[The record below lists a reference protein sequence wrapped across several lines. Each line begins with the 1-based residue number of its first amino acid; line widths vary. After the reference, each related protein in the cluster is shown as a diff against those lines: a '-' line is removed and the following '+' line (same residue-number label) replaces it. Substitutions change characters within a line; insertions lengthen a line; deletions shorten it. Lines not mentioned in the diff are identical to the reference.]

1 MKRFAVLSV
10 VYWTLWANA
19 GSPPTALVT
28 AVRHW
33 SQSDGVRIAVE
44 VKGDFHVRFDRLHNP
59 ERIYFDIVNAGNGL
73 GARYYSEDV
82 SDPLV
87 KRIRVAEASPG
98 ITRVVIDLTG
108 DARARTTQLANPG
121 RLIIELRGTSAPVT
135 TTPTKLVVP
144 EPELRTPE
152 LPKPPPT
159 IRAGQAAPATFTA
172 EPLKLTIA
180 TPPASPNSTVPAKAS
195 APATAALNAPVT
207 PNPPV
212 PARTVPAPAVS
223 SATAM
228 ARAAEPA
235 PAPKETPKPADSTVP
250 EVAKAARRT
259 ANGETSLIRAMGLK
273 LNRVVIDPGHGGH
286 DQGTAGVRGLLE
298 KDLVLDVALRAGSL
312 IEERLRAEVIYT
324 RSTDVFVPLESRTA
338 LANEKKADLFLS
350 IHANASAY
358 PQVSGVETY
367 YLNFTEAKDAL
378 AAATRENASAMESIS
393 ELHDLIQKIT
403 LRDKAE
409 ESRDLAGNIQSSMF
423 TLYSRAFPSERD
435 RGVRRA
441 PFVVLIGATMPSVL
455 AEIGFLTNAKEES
468 LLRKPE
474 YRQKVAEALVRG
486 VEHYAAGLSHF
497 QVAQN
502 K

>member
-1 MKRFAVLSV
+1 MKRFAMLSV
-10 VYWTLWANA
+10 VYWTLGANA
-19 GSPPTALVT
+19 GSPGTALVT

-33 SQSDGVRIAVE
+33 EQGDGVRIAVE
-44 VKGDFHVRFDRLHNP
+44 VDGNFRVRSDRLHNP
-59 ERIYFDIVNAGNGL
+59 ERIYFDIVNARDGL
-73 GARYYSEDV
+73 GTRYYSEDI

-98 ITRVVIDLTG
+98 ITRVVIDLGG

-121 RLIIELRGTSAPVT
+121 RLIIELRGTAAPSM
-135 TTPTKLVVP
+135 TTPTRLVVP
-144 EPELRTPE
+144 EPEPRTPD

-159 IRAGQAAPATFTA
+159 IRAGGAAPATSA
-172 EPLKLTIA
+172 PEPLKLSIA
-180 TPPASPNSTVPAKAS
+180 TPPAVPNAQATAKA
-195 APATAALNAPVT
+195 APAASTATPPAVPNPAAPARVASTPALSGTIAVAKAAETAA
-207 PNPPV
+207 
-212 PARTVPAPAVS
+212 AVKE
-223 SATAM
+223 
-228 ARAAEPA
+228 AA
-235 PAPKETPKPADSTVP
+235 KPADSMAP

-259 ANGETSLIRAMGLK
+259 ANGETSLVRAMGLK

-286 DQGTAGVRGLLE
+286 DQGTEGVKGLLE

-312 IEERLRAEVIYT
+312 IEQRLRAEVIYT

-338 LANEKKADLFLS
+338 LANDKKADLFLS

-378 AAATRENASAMESIS
+378 AVATRENATAMETIS

-403 LRDKAE
+403 LHDKAE
-409 ESRDLAGNIQSSMF
+409 ESRDLAGNIQSSLF
-423 TLYSRAFPSERD
+423 TLYARSFPSERD

-497 QVAQN
+497 QVAEN